1 MVKNRNDKKKTK
13 KDPMPIPKNAQSSL
27 PYKECYE
34 NGVFQEYDGLFS
46 KTYHFND
53 TTFKTL
59 SQDGQETIYEA
70 YQAFLNAL
78 ASNDVLSF
86 NFINTPED
94 PVAKLKKI
102 APEQK
107 GDELDTFR
115 TELTEIL
122 GDKVRNSKNSI
133 TSEKYFTYALTAK
146 GVDEAMKRFIDID
159 EELLRN
165 FKRMSKEGVSALTL
179 DSRLELFH
187 NIMNGTAT
195 NYLFEH
201 DENGKTS
208 INWKAVRKQGLTT
221 KDLIAAPMKFNAT
234 NFMIGDRYGQALYLD
249 NIANWLNT
257 NFLAELTELSFESCI
272 KVQIIPIPQEDAIK
286 LIRNQGIAITSD
298 VIEAQKRALKNGYD
312 PSFISIDLKN
322 AKAQIDE
329 LQEDMS
335 NRDQKLFFFSLTM
348 SHFADDPETLK
359 EQKEVIRNIAS
370 KYLCGF
376 KVLSMQQ
383 ERGFFGSLPFGTN
396 KTFTKRPLT
405 TESLGIFM
413 PFNEISRFDKGGYYY
428 GVNAVNKT
436 IIAYNRIGPDKQNYN
451 GLILGAPGS
460 GKSFSAKREIV
471 NTVLNTN
478 AQVYV
483 VDPDGEYTELARE
496 FGGSVIKIAP
506 GNGVYLNPMDLDIDT
521 TFDSD
526 GNPISLKS
534 DFIGGLLETML
545 GHNAQLTPV
554 QKSIVDRCI
563 IQIYADYLQAL
574 DALPPGP
581 DGKKKTIDRSI
592 CPTLQNLFNMLLE
605 QSQPEAHNL
614 AIVMERYTTGS
625 FDTFA
630 HHTNVDVNARFIVYD
645 IKDIGTNLR
654 DLALKICLN
663 DIWTRMV
670 ANRTKGLWTWAYVD
684 EFHLL
689 LSSPSSAEFLKSIW
703 KRARKFWGVP
713 TGITQNVEDL
723 LLSPAARAII
733 NTTSFVMMLNQSAI
747 DRANLA
753 ELLNLS
759 DGDLEHIT
767 NVDAGCGLLYT
778 GKQTIPFKD
787 VFPENTRLYKIMSTK
802 AGEVA

>member
-1 MVKNRNDKKKTK
+1 MVRNRDTKKKTK
-13 KDPMPIPKNAQSSL
+13 KDPMPIPKNAQTSI

-34 NGVFQEYDGLFS
+34 NGVFQEYDGVFS
-46 KTYHFND
+46 KTYRFSD
-53 TTFKTL
+53 ASFKNL
-59 SQDGQETIYEA
+59 SQDGQYTIYEA

-78 ASNDVLSF
+78 SPDGGLGF
-86 NFINTPED
+86 NFINTPESSEE
-94 PVAKLKKI
+94 KLKKVS
-102 APEQK
+102 PELR
-107 GDELDTFR
+107 GDALDELR
-115 TELTEIL
+115 SELIGVL
-122 GDKVRNSKNSI
+122 GTKIKEAKNSI
-133 TSEKYFTYALTAK
+133 VSRKYFTYSVTSTS
-146 GVDEAMKRFIDID
+146 VDDAMKRLIDAD
-159 EELLRN
+159 DELLKN
-165 FKRMSKEGVSALTL
+165 FKRMSKEGISALSL
-179 DSRLELFH
+179 DERLELLH
-187 NIMNGTAT
+187 DVMNGGEP

-201 DENGKTS
+201 DENGKTA
-208 INWKAVRKQGLTT
+208 INWRSVRKQGLST
-221 KDLIAAPMKFNAT
+221 KDLIGAPMKFKAT
-234 NFMIGDRYGQALYLD
+234 TFEIGERCGQVLYLD
-249 NIANWLNT
+249 NVANWLNT

-272 KVQIIPIPQEDAIK
+272 KLQITPVPQEDAIK
-286 LIRNQGIAITSD
+286 RVRNAGINITAN
-298 VIEAQKRALKNGYD
+298 VIEAQKRAIKAGYD

-322 AKAQIDE
+322 AKAQADE
-329 LQEDMS
+329 LQEDMF
-335 NRDQKLFFFSLTM
+335 NRDQKLFFASIILT
-348 SHFADDPETLK
+348 HFAEDEATLK
-359 EQKEVIRNIAS
+359 EQKEIIRNIAA
-370 KYLCGF
+370 KYMCGF

-383 ERGFFGSLPFGTN
+383 ERGFFASLPFGTN
-396 KTFTKRPLT
+396 KTSTNHPYT
-405 TESLGIFM
+405 TENLGIFM
-413 PFNEISRFDKGGYYY
+413 PFNEISCFDKGGYYY
-428 GVNAVNKT
+428 GVNATNKT
-436 IIAYNRIGPDKQNYN
+436 IIAYNRIGPTRQNYN

-471 NTVLNTN
+471 NTVLGTN

-483 VDPDGEYTELARE
+483 VDPDGEYTELAKAL
-496 FGGSVIKIAP
+496 GGSIIKIAP
-506 GNGVYLNPMDLDIDT
+506 GNGVYLNPMDLDVDT

-563 IQIYADYLQAL
+563 IQIYSDYMQAL
-574 DALPPGP
+574 SALPVGA

-592 CPTLQNLFNMLLE
+592 CPTLQNLFNMLL
-605 QSQPEAHNL
+605 QQPQPEAQNL
-614 AIVMERYTTGS
+614 AVVMERYTTGS

-670 ANRTKGLWTWAYVD
+670 ANRSNGLWTWAYID

-759 DGDLEHIT
+759 SSDLEFIT

-787 VFPENTRLYKIMSTK
+787 SFPEDTRLYKIMSTK
-802 AGEVA
+802 AGEA